1 MSDVVLTRSTA
12 AIPIRSWSSE
22 TSRKPVKDTLMPWK
36 LDVILQD
43 KLIGPQPEFS
53 WNQVISFI
61 ELTSSSYGYSDNAG
75 AIRNTIIWK
84 AYTIFASQPNRRF
97 VFALS
102 IADQKFRAHMF
113 DCSGVIHSCGYDIHQ
128 HPHVLLCMLSM
139 LAFGNIDQVGYD
151 PTFIC
156 QY

>member
-1 MSDVVLTRSTA
+1 
-12 AIPIRSWSSE
+12 
-22 TSRKPVKDTLMPWK
+22 MPWK
-36 LDVILQD
+36 PDVILRD

-75 AIRNTIIWK
+75 AIRNAIIRK
-84 AYTIFASQPNRRF
+84 AYAIFASQPNRRF

-113 DCSGVIHSCGYDIHQ
+113 DRSGVVHSRGYDIH
-128 HPHVLLCMLSM
+128 
-139 LAFGNIDQVGYD
+139 
-151 PTFIC
+151 
-156 QY
+156 